1 MSFLKRFR
9 RKKVVEPEV
18 SQEERIFSEHFWD
31 VAEQSYGVIP
41 STPDVYEDLKKK
53 ILPGATGKF
62 TDMGE
67 QGLKDYFTL
76 EIQKKNT
83 QRMEDVMKAL
93 NEGGRRRRKSRRK
106 KRRKSRRKS
115 RRKKRRKR
123 TKRRRRRR

>member
-1 MSFLKRFR
+1 
-9 RKKVVEPEV
+9 
-18 SQEERIFSEHFWD
+18 
-31 VAEQSYGVIP
+31 
-41 STPDVYEDLKKK
+41 
-53 ILPGATGKF
+53 
-62 TDMGE
+62 MGE

-93 NEGGRRRRKSRRK
+93 NEGGRKRRKSRRK